1 MLTNESRT
9 GTDLLPGVGE
19 TKVEV
24 KREAARPQPTGGFVS
39 ASPLLVD
46 LDGDGALEVIAGSWD
61 RRVYAWRA
69 DGRLLPD
76 FPLDLGTFFWSA
88 TMFYQAA
95 KASDSDATSAFDGRS
110 STHPVPLVAHR
121 GRLSGV
127 GAAFSG
133 RYQGDLLG

>member
-1 MLTNESRT
+1 MLINKSRT
-9 GTDLLPGVGE
+9 GADLLPGVGE

-69 DGRLLPD
+69 GTRVTFWAEINDERRPASGSYGYRVVPDWTGRIRRRVRK
-76 FPLDLGTFFWSA
+76 WR
-88 TMFYQAA
+88 A
-95 KASDSDATSAFDGRS
+95 KR
-110 STHPVPLVAHR
+110 
-121 GRLSGV
+121 
-127 GAAFSG
+127 
-133 RYQGDLLG
+133 